1 MRYFIILFII
11 CSAFVLC
18 AKDISIVSNGK
29 SDYTIVVDKNASEID
44 RFAAREL
51 QTFIEKMSKVKL
63 PVAESANGKKIVIG
77 PAANIHQDENVID
90 AKDGNIRLYGGGMHG
105 NLFAVYE
112 LLENHFGIMFLNAY
126 GDCHI
131 PAVTDLTVKE
141 GKTSVRYA
149 FPKRGMMNFFYSDRT
164 GSSIYMYRNRCNILL
179 DSFKAPRHPGKE
191 KGVLNYEDDFLKSHS
206 FSRLIPPGVKNR
218 NSYIQNAA
226 LDFVKDKKY
235 FLTNPEWF
243 SMDESGKRVPDR
255 QLCFTNAELK
265 KELEKNIQTY
275 FSYLKGKSGLNG
287 IIELSANDIYNRICC
302 CKPCIALDEEYGARG
317 VAMLLAIC
325 EIAERNPQIPFRAMA
340 YQRGQSLI
348 PPQKAIKWPKN
359 LGLMYAPI
367 NGDFANPLTSK
378 ENTIE
383 FNALKGWCKYTKNIL
398 FWYYPNPYNRQRDK
412 YFDLPPTFMTD
423 RLAADYKLMRDLG
436 IAGFYTEHDSG
447 GIYNGTN
454 FSELQTYIMF
464 KLMQNPDCDTDKL
477 TRKFINVY
485 YGKAAPFVQE
495 YHDIIANAMRKFT
508 QKGGIWYYNTADY
521 PFLTKKVLN
530 KIDELLNNA
539 EKAVDGDFA
548 FRVRALRLGF
558 DSTYV
563 ALVNADHKARLEKME
578 AILKELIAKRKI
590 RTSLKNFHNWKK
602 EIYAASSAKKLP
614 AELANIAPEYILDYF
629 APSSG
634 STIVKDEDANLGRAF
649 AEKWIRQKP
658 FRLGTYDSATKK
670 YGAGIGITP
679 SMIKGEGYHFYTFP
693 RTIKL
698 TTSTILF
705 GGSWNLKFRIGSKA
719 FHDDAAGA
727 DKEYIVHVS
736 LKFEKDRVLCDRVV
750 LQQKVKIPPK
760 ALPENLAKLPASDVI
775 IIEAPENAKNL
786 MNCTDGSC
794 GKALYEK
801 IDTKKAAYGF
811 GVYNPKAKTYGSSS
825 LGINYKTAKKNEF
838 KLYTLPRPGI
848 LYADSIL
855 FGGRWNISF
864 PIGKAVAAKGADA
877 LKKKWQIIVSM
888 KINDNNEVFVDRVI
902 LVAKP

>member
-1 MRYFIILFII
+1 MRYFTILFIL
-11 CSAFVLC
+11 CLSFVLC

-44 RFAAREL
+44 KFAAREL
-51 QTFIEKMSKVKL
+51 QSFIEKMTKVKL
-63 PVAESANGKKIVIG
+63 SVAESASGKKIVIG

-90 AKDGNIRLYGGGMHG
+90 IKDGNIRLYGGGIHG

-131 PAVTDLTVKE
+131 PAVTELTVKE

-164 GSSIYMYRNRCNILL
+164 GASIYMYRNRCNILL
-179 DSFKAPRHPGKE
+179 DSFKAPRNPGKE
-191 KGVLNYEDDFLKSHS
+191 KGVINYEDDFLQAHS
-206 FSRLIPPGVKNR
+206 FSRLIPPGIKNR

-226 LDFVKDKKY
+226 LDFVRDKKY
-235 FLTNPEWF
+235 FISNPEWF

-255 QLCFTNAELK
+255 QLCFTNTELK
-265 KELEKNIQTY
+265 KELEKNIQIY
-275 FSYLKGKSGLNG
+275 FNNLKNKSGLNG

-302 CKPCIALDEEYGARG
+302 CKPCVALDNEYGANG

-348 PPQKAIKWPKN
+348 PPAKTVKWPKN
-359 LGLMYAPI
+359 LGLIFAPI

-383 FNALKGWCKYTKNIL
+383 LNALKNWCKYTKNIL

-412 YFDLPPTFMTD
+412 YFELPPTFMTD

-447 GIYNGTN
+447 GILSRTN

-485 YGKAAPFVQE
+485 YGKAAPFVQK
-495 YHDIIANAMRKFT
+495 YHDIIAKEMRAFT
-508 QKGGIWYYNTADY
+508 QKGGIWHYNTADY
-521 PFLTKKVLN
+521 PFLTQKVLN
-530 KIDELLNNA
+530 KIDELLNQA

-563 ALVNADHKARLEKME
+563 ALVNTDHKERLKKME
-578 AILKELIAKRKI
+578 ATLIELIAKRKVH
-590 RTSLKNFHNWKK
+590 TSLKNFHNWKK
-602 EIYAASSAKKLP
+602 EIYAAASAKKLP
-614 AELANIAPEYILDYF
+614 PELANIAPEYILDYF

-634 STIVKDEDANLGRAF
+634 VSIVKDPDANLGRAF
-649 AEKWIRQKP
+649 VENWTHEKP

-670 YGAGIGITP
+670 YGAGLGITP
-679 SMIKGEGYHFYTFP
+679 NMIKGKGYHFYTFP

-698 TTSTILF
+698 TASTILF
-705 GGSWNLKFRIGSKA
+705 GGSWRLNFRIGSKV
-719 FHDDAAGA
+719 FHDDAAA
-727 DKEYIVHVS
+727 AEKEYIVHVS
-736 LKFEKDRVLCDRVV
+736 LKFEKDRVFCDRVI
-750 LQQKVKIPPK
+750 LQEKVKFPPK
-760 ALPENLAKLPASDVI
+760 ILPENLKKLPSSDVI
-775 IIEAPENAKNL
+775 VIESDANAKNSVF
-786 MNCTDGSC
+786 CSDGSC
-794 GKALYEK
+794 GRALFEK
-801 IDTKKAAYGF
+801 IDTKKAAYNF
-811 GVYNPKAKTYGSSS
+811 GIYHQKTKNYGSSS
-825 LGINYKTAKKNEF
+825 IGINYKTAKKNEF

-848 LYADSIL
+848 LHSDSIL
-855 FGGRWNISF
+855 FGGRWHIIF
-864 PIGKAVAAKGADA
+864 PIGKAVAAQGVDA
-877 LKKKWQIIVSM
+877 LKKKWQINVSL
-888 KINDNNEVFVDRVI
+888 KISDSNEAYVDRVI
-902 LVAKP
+902 LVAQP

>member
-1 MRYFIILFII
+1 MRFFTIIFII
-11 CSAFVLC
+11 CSAFALC
-18 AKDISIVSNGK
+18 AKDVSIVSNGK
-29 SDYTIVVDKNASEID
+29 SDYTIVVDKNASEVD
-44 RFAAREL
+44 KFAAREL
-51 QTFIEKMSKVKL
+51 QTFVEKMTKVKL
-63 PVAESANGKKIVIG
+63 PIAETASGKKIVIG
-77 PAANIHQDENVID
+77 PAANIHQDENIVD
-90 AKDGNIRLYGGGMHG
+90 VKDGNITLYGGGIHG

-112 LLENHFGIMFLNAY
+112 LLENHFGIIFFNAY
-126 GDCHI
+126 GECHI
-131 PAVTDLTVKE
+131 PAVENLAVKE
-141 GKTSVRYA
+141 GKTTVRYA
-149 FPKRGMMNFFYSDRT
+149 FPKRGMMNFFYHDHT
-164 GSSIYMYRNRCNILL
+164 ESSLYMYRNRCNILL
-179 DSFKAPRHPGKE
+179 NSFKHPRNPGKE
-191 KGVLNYEDDFLKSHS
+191 KGIVCYEEDFLQAHS

-235 FLTNPEWF
+235 FVTNPDWF
-243 SMDESGKRVPDR
+243 SMDENGKRVPDR

-265 KELEKNIQTY
+265 KELEKNIQIY
-275 FSYLKGKSGLNG
+275 FNTLKEKSGLNG
-287 IIELSANDIYNRICC
+287 VIELSANDIYNRICC
-302 CKPCIALDEEYGARG
+302 CKPCVALDDEYGARG

-348 PPQKAIKWPKN
+348 PPKKAVKWPKN
-359 LGLMYAPI
+359 LGLIYAPI

-383 FNALKGWCKYTKNIL
+383 LNALKGWCKYTKNIL

-423 RLAADYKLMRDLG
+423 RLAADYKMMRDLG

-447 GIYNGTN
+447 GIPSGTN

-477 TRKFINVY
+477 TRYFINNY
-485 YGKAAPFVQE
+485 YGAAAPFVQQ
-495 YHDIIANAMRKFT
+495 YHDILAKEMRAFT
-508 QKGGIWYYNTADY
+508 KKGGMWYYNTADY
-521 PFLTKKVLN
+521 PFLTQAIMQQIDDLLN
-530 KIDELLNNA
+530 KA
-539 EKAVDGDFA
+539 EKAVDGDYA
-548 FRVRALRLGF
+548 FRIRMLRLGF

-563 ALVNADHKARLEKME
+563 ALVKADHNARLEKME
-578 AILKELIAKRKI
+578 ATLKELIAKRKI
-590 RTSLKNFHNWKK
+590 RTKMASFQNWKK
-602 EIYAASSAKKLP
+602 EINAAASAKKLP
-614 AELANIAPEYILDYF
+614 ASLANIAPEYILDYF

-634 STIVKDEDANLGRAF
+634 ATIVKDADANLGRAF
-649 AEKWIRQKP
+649 AEKWTRQKP
-658 FRLGTYDSATKK
+658 FNLGTYDSATKK
-670 YGAGIGITP
+670 YGAGMGITP

-693 RTIKL
+693 RTVKL
-698 TTSTILF
+698 TVPTILF
-705 GGSWNLKFRIGSKA
+705 GGSWNMNFRIGSKA

-760 ALPENLAKLPASDVI
+760 SLPEDLAKLPESDVI
-775 IIEAPENAKNL
+775 IIEAPENAKNI
-786 MNCTDGSC
+786 MTCSDGSC
-794 GKALYEK
+794 GRALYEK
-801 IDTKKAAYGF
+801 IDTNKPAYGF
-811 GVYNPKAKTYGSSS
+811 GVYNQKAKNYGSSS

-848 LYADSIL
+848 LHADSIL
-855 FGGRWNISF
+855 FGGRWRVIF

-877 LKKKWQIIVSM
+877 LKKKWQIIVSL
-888 KINDNNEVFVDRVI
+888 KINDDHEVYADRVI

>member
-1 MRYFIILFII
+1 MRYFTILFIL
-11 CSAFVLC
+11 CLSFVLC

-29 SDYTIVVDKNASEID
+29 SDYAIVVDKNASEID
-44 RFAAREL
+44 KFAAREL
-51 QTFIEKMSKVKL
+51 QSFIEKMSKVKL

-90 AKDGNIRLYGGGMHG
+90 IKDGNIRLYGGGIHG

-131 PAVTDLTVKE
+131 PAVTELTVKE

-164 GSSIYMYRNRCNILL
+164 GASIYMYRNRCNILL
-179 DSFKAPRHPGKE
+179 DSFKAPRNPGKE
-191 KGVLNYEDDFLKSHS
+191 KGVINYEDDFLQAHS
-206 FSRLIPPGVKNR
+206 FSRLIPPGIKNR

-226 LDFVKDKKY
+226 LDFVRDKKY
-235 FLTNPEWF
+235 FISNPEWF

-255 QLCFTNAELK
+255 QLCFTNTELK
-265 KELEKNIQTY
+265 KELEKNIQIY
-275 FSYLKGKSGLNG
+275 FNNLKNKSGLNG

-302 CKPCIALDEEYGARG
+302 CKPCVALDNEYGANG

-348 PPQKAIKWPKN
+348 PPAKTVKWPKN
-359 LGLMYAPI
+359 LGLIFAPI

-383 FNALKGWCKYTKNIL
+383 LNALKNWCKYTKNIL

-412 YFDLPPTFMTD
+412 YFELPPTFMTD

-447 GIYNGTN
+447 GILSGTN

-485 YGKAAPFVQE
+485 YGKAAPFVQK
-495 YHDIIANAMRKFT
+495 YHDIIAKEMRAFT
-508 QKGGIWYYNTADY
+508 QKGGIWHYNTADY
-521 PFLTKKVLN
+521 PFLTQKVLN
-530 KIDELLNNA
+530 KIDKLLNQA

-563 ALVNADHKARLEKME
+563 ALVNTDHKERLKKME
-578 AILKELIAKRKI
+578 ATLIELIAKRKV

-602 EIYAASSAKKLP
+602 EIYAAASAKKLP
-614 AELANIAPEYILDYF
+614 PELANIAPEYILDYF

-634 STIVKDEDANLGRAF
+634 VSIVKDPDANLGRAF
-649 AEKWIRQKP
+649 VENWTHEKP

-670 YGAGIGITP
+670 YGAGLGITP
-679 SMIKGEGYHFYTFP
+679 NMIKGKGYHFYTFS

-698 TTSTILF
+698 TAPTILF
-705 GGSWNLKFRIGSKA
+705 GGSWRLNFRIGSKV
-719 FHDDAAGA
+719 FHDDAAA
-727 DKEYIVHVS
+727 AEKEYIVHVS
-736 LKFEKDRVLCDRVV
+736 LKFEKDRVFCDRVI
-750 LQQKVKIPPK
+750 LQEKVKFPPK
-760 ALPENLAKLPASDVI
+760 ILPENLKKLPSSDVI
-775 IIEAPENAKNL
+775 VIESDANAKNSVF
-786 MNCTDGSC
+786 CSDGSC
-794 GKALYEK
+794 GRALFEK
-801 IDTKKAAYGF
+801 IDTKKAAYNF
-811 GVYNPKAKTYGSSS
+811 GIYHQKTKNYGSSS
-825 LGINYKTAKKNEF
+825 IGINYKTAKKNEF

-848 LYADSIL
+848 LHSDSIL
-855 FGGRWNISF
+855 FGGRWHIIF
-864 PIGKAVAAKGADA
+864 PIGKAVAAQGVDA
-877 LKKKWQIIVSM
+877 LKKKWQINVSL
-888 KINDNNEVFVDRVI
+888 KISDSNEAYVDRVI
-902 LVAKP
+902 LVAQP